1 MKQNTYKTFKRY
13 IRRTWKNKLWSIGI
27 VGLGVFT
34 MTIDN
39 DATVLVF
46 ALILGIPTF
55 FAKRN
60 HIC

>member
-1 MKQNTYKTFKRY
+1 MKQNTYKEIKRY
-13 IRRTWKNKLWSIGI
+13 FRRTYKNKLCAIAMIIIGI
-27 VGLGVFT
+27 IAT
-34 MTIDN
+34 NIDN

-46 ALILGIPTF
+46 TLLFGLPLF